1 AMPRLIGSG
10 LVRFAHLENNGIRLI
25 VKVVFVVV
33 YSEADICIPD
43 VHATHRR
50 RSAISAYHGKNACTY
65 TADMANSIVDQVKAI
80 AARVS
85 STGAMTQS
93 HPAQIPLWPENVRGM
108 PNALARSALFNV
120 NKSNAPRTRME
131 KRLIASVD
139 SVEITFSGEELRQ
152 DDADVFL
159 EVLHL
164 ARDSQLDDKVEFT
177 GYSVL
182 KSLGWGTSSKCYGRL
197 VTTLERLQA
206 GQVKVRFTGNKKG
219 FVGSLIRKFLWKE
232 GTEMGT
238 DGKTRWV
245 VFIEPEIV
253 ALFSDDDYTRL
264 AREQR
269 QRLRYELSKWLHTYY
284 HTHAVPYAHSVRF
297 LHRQCGSQA
306 KALFHFRANLK
317 KALDELVKEGFL
329 KSWAIDRADLL
340 HVVRTSSR
348 GLITT

>member
-1 AMPRLIGSG
+1 
-10 LVRFAHLENNGIRLI
+10 
-25 VKVVFVVV
+25 
-33 YSEADICIPD
+33 
-43 VHATHRR
+43 
-50 RSAISAYHGKNACTY
+50 
-65 TADMANSIVDQVKAI
+65 MANSIVEQVKAI
-80 AARVS
+80 AARAGAA
-85 STGAMTQS
+85 STETQS
-93 HPAQIPLWPENVRGM
+93 MPTQIPLWPANVRGM

-120 NKSNAPRTRME
+120 NKSNAPRSRME
-131 KRLIASVD
+131 KRHIASVD
-139 SVEITFSGEELRQ
+139 GVEITFSGEELRQ

-164 ARDSQLDDKVEFT
+164 ARDTQLNEKVEFT
-177 GYSVL
+177 GYSLL
-182 KSLGWGTSSKCYGRL
+182 KSLGWGTSVKCYDRL

-206 GQVKVRFTGNKKG
+206 GQVKVRFSGNKKG

-232 GTEMGT
+232 GTETGT

-245 VFIEPEIV
+245 AFVEPEIV

-297 LHRQCGSQA
+297 LHRQCGSQT
-306 KALFHFRANLK
+306 KELFHFRANLK

-329 KSWAIDRADLL
+329 VTWSIDKNDLV
-340 HVVRTSSR
+340 HVTRVGSR
-348 GLITT
+348 GAIAA